1 MQTSPSTAAAP
12 ASEFTRGWR
21 IVAASVVGI
30 ACGSSPVP
38 FTSIGQL
45 IGPVHE
51 DLGWSVGQVSL
62 AITVFGLCASG
73 MAPIVGGLADRIG
86 VRKIALASLALF
98 GVTFACIALTP
109 ASVYAWWIA
118 WGLSGLV
125 SVGSGALSWTRGIG
139 LWFLRQ
145 RGLALGIALLG
156 TSVTGMLMPQF
167 AGWAIDNFGWRSMF
181 PLLAILPLGLALP
194 IVWLWF
200 REPRPEDRPS
210 GVFVGGKPVGL
221 SVAEAIRGYRF
232 WVMILSILLIALAYA
247 GMFVHMQQIVELQG
261 FSRVQARGVVS
272 SMALAILVGR
282 VGTGFLLDR
291 FWAPLV
297 TLPVLSLPAVAC
309 VLLTGDSLTLPVVYV
324 CAFSV
329 GLASGAETDMI
340 AYMASRYF
348 GMASY
353 GRIYGLLFLPFGIA
367 SAISPSLYG
376 WARDATGG
384 YDVPLTVATGMF
396 VLGAAVLLLLGR
408 YPVFDARKDAG

>member
-1 MQTSPSTAAAP
+1 MASVLPTVRD
-12 ASEFTRGWR
+12 SEFRKGWR
-21 IVAASVVGI
+21 IVAASMVGI

-86 VRKIALASLALF
+86 VRKVALASLALF

-109 ASVYAWWIA
+109 ANVVAWWLA

-145 RGLALGIALLG
+145 RGLALGVALLG
-156 TSVTGMLMPQF
+156 TSLTGFFMPQF
-167 AGWAIDNFGWRSMF
+167 AGWAIDRFGWRSMF
-181 PLLAILPLGLALP
+181 PMLALLPLALALP

-200 REPRPEDRPS
+200 REPKSEDRPA
-210 GVFVGGKPVGL
+210 GVFAGGKPVGL

-232 WVMILSILLIALAYA
+232 WVMIASILMIALAYA
-247 GMFVHMQQIVELQG
+247 GMFVHMQQIVELAG
-261 FSRVQARGVVS
+261 YSRVEARNVVS
-272 SMALAILVGR
+272 SMALAILIGR
-282 VGTGFLLDR
+282 VGTGFFLDR

-309 VLLTGDSLTLPVVYV
+309 ILLAGDSITLPIAYL

-367 SAISPSLYG
+367 SAVSPSLYG
-376 WARDATGG
+376 WARDVTGG
-384 YDVPLTVATGMF
+384 YDAPLHVATVLF
-396 VLGAAVLLLLGR
+396 VAGAAILLLLGR
-408 YPVFDARKDAG
+408 YPTFASEPPRAAA